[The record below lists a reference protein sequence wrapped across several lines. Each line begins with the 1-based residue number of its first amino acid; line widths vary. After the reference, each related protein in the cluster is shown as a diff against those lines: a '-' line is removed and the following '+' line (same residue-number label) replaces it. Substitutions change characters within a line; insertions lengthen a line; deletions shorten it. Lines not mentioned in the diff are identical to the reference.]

1 MSKGS
6 IKGITIEIEGKTSG
20 LTKALKDADS
30 ALAKTNR
37 ALKEVEKALE
47 LDPSNIELAA
57 QKEQLL
63 ADKAKITSDRLEV
76 LKQVQKDA
84 LTQLDDGADVSTA
97 ALAELSAE
105 IVKTEKGLEGMDGA
119 ADEATDDLNKV
130 GDASDDAGDKA
141 GKLGAALQTAAKV
154 AQVAFKAIAAA
165 AGAAVGAVAA
175 VGKGIVDVGKKLSE
189 LSVDAAARADEIL
202 TESTISGIST
212 DTYQELKYASEL
224 VDTSVETIQ
233 GSLVKVTK
241 SMASAQGGSKSMIA
255 NFKKLGVSVKDSSG
269 NLRDSEDVFAD
280 VITALGGIDNEA
292 EADALA
298 MAVLGKS
305 AGDLKP
311 LIAAGGDAL
320 SQLRQEAHDVG
331 YVMDSETLEGF
342 GAFDDNIQKLKNG
355 AEAAQNAIGGMM
367 LPALTDLSGEG
378 VDLLGQFTNAL
389 NEANETGDYD
399 TFAQKLSGMVTQAM
413 ASLEKNIG
421 PIIQTITTVIN
432 TVIQAVSQPSVL
444 SGLVGMVTTII
455 TTLNTCLLSPENIT
469 ILLGAAQQILQSL
482 LDGLLANLDP
492 ILQSAIG
499 IVTTLVTALLNPDIL
514 SSLLEAAI
522 QIILSLVGALNEALP
537 ELVPVAI
544 EAIMTLV
551 NALLE
556 PSTLK
561 SLIEAG
567 IKILL
572 AVVKGIA
579 DALPELIPTIIEAI
593 GVIVETLLDNLPEII
608 TAAIQIIM
616 ALISGLLQALPN
628 IIAQGPKFLSA
639 IQQCLADIPGK
650 IVEMATGWGSD
661 LITNFVKGFKDNM
674 DKLKNGVK
682 GIAST
687 IASYIHF
694 SVPDEGPLSDF
705 DKSGGDMIDVFT
717 QGMYSQMGT
726 LKTALNRTAGVIA
739 NGMQPDY
746 TMQLAG
752 ISGQLAGMN
761 RDQQIVIP
769 VNIGGTRLDTV
780 IARSQNNTN
789 YRSGGH

>member
-1 MSKGS
+1 M
-6 IKGITIEIEGKTSG
+6 IE
-20 LTKALKDADS
+20 
-30 ALAKTNR
+30 
-37 ALKEVEKALE
+37 
-47 LDPSNIELAA
+47 
-57 QKEQLL
+57 
-63 ADKAKITSDRLEV
+63 
-76 LKQVQKDA
+76 
-84 LTQLDDGADVSTA
+84 
-97 ALAELSAE
+97 
-105 IVKTEKGLEGMDGA
+105 
-119 ADEATDDLNKV
+119 
-130 GDASDDAGDKA
+130 
-141 GKLGAALQTAAKV
+141 
-154 AQVAFKAIAAA
+154 
-165 AGAAVGAVAA
+165 
-175 VGKGIVDVGKKLSE
+175 
-189 LSVDAAARADEIL
+189 
-202 TESTISGIST
+202 
-212 DTYQELKYASEL
+212 
-224 VDTSVETIQ
+224 
-233 GSLVKVTK
+233 
-241 SMASAQGGSKSMIA
+241 
-255 NFKKLGVSVKDSSG
+255 NFKKLGVSVTDSAG

-311 LIAAGGDAL
+311 LIAAGGDEL
-320 SQLRQEAHDVG
+320 NKLRQEAHDVG

-367 LPALTDLSGEG
+367 LPALTELSGEG
-378 VDLLGQFTNAL
+378 VDLLGEFTNAL

-413 ASLEKNIG
+413 DSITKNIG
-421 PIIQTITTVIN
+421 PIINTITTVIN
-432 TVIQAVSQPSVL
+432 TVIQAVSQPEVL
-444 SGLVGMVTTII
+444 SGLVGMVTSII
-455 TTLNTCLLSPENIT
+455 TTLNTSLLSPENIT
-469 ILLGAAQQILQSL
+469 MLLGAAQQILQSL

-499 IVTTLVTALLNPDIL
+499 IITTLVTALLNPDIL

-522 QIILSLVGALNEALP
+522 EIILSLVGALNEALP

-616 ALISGLLQALPN
+616 ALISGLVQALPN

-661 LITNFVKGFKDNM
+661 LISNFVKGFKDNM

-694 SVPDEGPLSDF
+694 SQPEVGPLSDA
-705 DKSGGDMIDVFT
+705 DQYGGDMIDLFT
-717 QGMYSQMGT
+717 EGMYSQMGT

-769 VNIGGTRLDTV
+769 VSIGSDRLGV
-780 IARSQNNTN
+780 AMAKAQNNTN